1 VSEIGALISKLCP
14 EGVPHKKLS
23 ELATT
28 VSGLSG
34 KVKSDFGVGNG
45 RYVTYKQVFNNITVD
60 CSTADYVFVGPG
72 ERQNQLH
79 IGDVLFTGSSESVEE
94 LGMSSVVVEEP
105 TTPLFLNSFCFALR
119 FYSQEVIHPQ
129 FSKFLFRSLNLRR
142 EIQKS
147 GSGVTRIN
155 ISKSKFM
162 QMRIPIPPMEVQLEI
177 VRILDAMTS
186 LQAELQAELEAR
198 RLQYEHYQHEVFDQ
212 LDGAGVQSVAVKDLG
227 RWYGGGTPSKGR
239 SDYWVDGTIPWIS
252 PKDMGGSVV
261 TYTEDHITEAA
272 VRNSATKLVPANAVA
287 LVARSSILDH
297 TLPIAFVP
305 SPSALNQDMKAVIA
319 ADGIEPRYVFH
330 VLRANRARML
340 RTVRRSGGSVASLDS
355 QKLWKFEV
363 PVPGAEE
370 QRRIIDFMDRFD
382 LLTNDLSVGLPAELT
397 ARRKQYEY
405 YRDKLLTFEELVA

>member
-1 VSEIGALISKLCP
+1 MSRIDDLIA
-14 EGVPHKKLS
+14 
-23 ELATT
+23 ELAPKGVEFKPVGEVTAK
-28 VSGLSG
+28 SSNIKWANAGDDEFQYIDLSSVDRVTRRIG
-34 KVKSDFGVGNG
+34 ETASITAGNAPS
-45 RYVTYKQVFNNITVD
+45 RAQQIVRT
-60 CSTADYVFVGPG
+60 
-72 ERQNQLH
+72 
-79 IGDVLFTGSSESVEE
+79 GDVIFATTRPAQMRWAVIPPEYDGQIASTGYCV
-94 LGMSSVVVEEP
+94 LRPDTSVVLTNFLAHILGADTFRQYVEANQVAGNYP
-105 TTPLFLNSFCFALR
+105 S
-119 FYSQEVIHPQ
+119 
-129 FSKFLFRSLNLRR
+129 
-142 EIQKS
+142 
-147 GSGVTRIN
+147 
-155 ISKSKFM
+155 ISDNRVRAY
-162 QMRIPIPPMEVQLEI
+162 RIPVPPLEMQREI
-177 VRILDAMTS
+177 VRVLDQFTQ
-186 LQAELQAELEAR
+186 LEAELEAELEAR
-198 RLQYEHYQHEVFDQ
+198 RRQYEHYQHEVFDQ
-212 LDGAGVQSVAVKDLG
+212 LDGAGVRSVAVKDLG

-405 YRDKLLTFEELVA
+405 YRDRLLTFKELAA